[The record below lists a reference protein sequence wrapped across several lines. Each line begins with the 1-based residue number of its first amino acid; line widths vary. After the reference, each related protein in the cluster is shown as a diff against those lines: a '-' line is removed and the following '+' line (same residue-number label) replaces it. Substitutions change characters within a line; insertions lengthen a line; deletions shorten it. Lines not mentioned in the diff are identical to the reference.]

1 MDCSGLACGFFSSG
15 QEISRQWVVPPDK
28 NVIAPV
34 SEMDAVFAVH
44 VGIEKGRR
52 KFMTSNRIGK

>member
-1 MDCSGLACGFFSSG
+1 MIRGLFWIGLWLLFFRAG
-15 QEISRQWVVPPDK
+15 DVKTVVVPPDK

-44 VGIEKGRR
+44 IGIEKGGR
-52 KFMTSNRIGK
+52 KFMT